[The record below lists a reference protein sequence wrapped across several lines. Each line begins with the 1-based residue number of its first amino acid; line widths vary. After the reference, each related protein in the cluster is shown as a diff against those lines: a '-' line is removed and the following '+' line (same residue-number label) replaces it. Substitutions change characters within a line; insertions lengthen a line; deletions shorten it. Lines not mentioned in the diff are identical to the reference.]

1 MKRILKSVDIINIDF
16 NSDNSVDLKK
26 IICYPEFQDNIF
38 RSRIEEI
45 RHLGIKSIV
54 FQGYKIIKGVR
65 VLGKGYVSI
74 VVLGYTD
81 AGKVA
86 LKIRRLDA
94 DRNDMLFEGKMLT
107 MANRLKIGPKLLNLS
122 DNFISM
128 ENIEG
133 NLLPLWVSEISKR
146 KKLRLGKVL
155 NKLLYDCF
163 KLDIHKLDHGELSN
177 ASGHIIVKR
186 DDTPIL
192 LDFESSSCHR
202 KPKNVQCICH
212 YLFMRS
218 SISKSINE
226 ILEIDD
232 TDLLIDT
239 LKTYKKNQNRKNF
252 KKILE
257 VANVI

>member
-1 MKRILKSVDIINIDF
+1 MDIINIDLD
-16 NSDNSVDLKK
+16 SDNSVDLKK

-38 RSRIEEI
+38 RNRIEEL
-45 RHLGIKSIV
+45 RHLGIRSIE
-54 FQGYKIIKGVR
+54 FQGYKIIKGVS

-74 VVLGYTD
+74 VVLAHTD
-81 AGKVA
+81 TGKVA

-94 DRNDMLFEGKMLT
+94 DRDDMSFEGKMLK
-107 MANRLKIGPKLLNLS
+107 MVNRLKIGPNLLNLS
-122 DNFISM
+122 DNFILM

-133 NLLPLWVSEISKR
+133 NLLPLWISEKNKR
-146 KKLRLGKVL
+146 KNIRLRDIL

-163 KLDIHKLDHGELSN
+163 KLDIHKIDHGELSN
-177 ASGHIIVKR
+177 ASRHIIVKG

-218 SISKSINE
+218 SISESINK

-232 TDLLIDT
+232 TDLLIET
-239 LKTYKKNQNRKNF
+239 LKTYKKNQNRNNF

-257 VANVI
+257 VTNTI

>member
-1 MKRILKSVDIINIDF
+1 VDITKINSK
-16 NSDNSVDLKK
+16 SDNSSDLKK

-38 RSRIEEI
+38 RSRIEEL
-45 RHLGIKSIV
+45 RHLGIKSII
-54 FQGYKIIKGVR
+54 FQGYRIIKGVR

-74 VVLGYTD
+74 VVLAYTD
-81 AGKVA
+81 AEKVA

-94 DRNDMLFEGKMLT
+94 DRDDMSFEGKMLKMT
-107 MANRLKIGPKLLNLS
+107 NRVKIGPKLFNLS
-122 DNFISM
+122 DNFILM

-133 NLLPLWVSEISKR
+133 NLLPLWVSEISER
-146 KKLRLGKVL
+146 KKLRLRKVL

-177 ASGHIIVKR
+177 ASRHIIVKG
-186 DDTPIL
+186 DDTPVL
-192 LDFESSSCHR
+192 LDFESSSCNR

-212 YLFMRS
+212 YLFLRS

-226 ILEIDD
+226 ILEIND
-232 TDLLIDT
+232 TGFLIET
-239 LKTYKKNQNRKNF
+239 LRIYKKNQNRKNF

>member
-1 MKRILKSVDIINIDF
+1 MKLILKLMDIINVDL

-26 IICYPEFQDNIF
+26 IICYPESQDNIF
-38 RSRIEEI
+38 HSRIEEL
-45 RHLGIKSIV
+45 RHLGIRSIV

-74 VVLGYTD
+74 VVLAHTD

-94 DRNDMLFEGKMLT
+94 DRGDMSFECKMLK
-107 MANRLKIGPKLLNLS
+107 MVNRLKIGPKLLNLS
-122 DNFISM
+122 DNFILM

-133 NLLPLWVSEISKR
+133 NLLPLWISEKSKR
-146 KKLRLGKVL
+146 KKIRSRKVL

-177 ASGHIIVKR
+177 ASRHIIVKG
-186 DDTPIL
+186 DDTPVL
-192 LDFESSSCHR
+192 LDFESSSCSR

-212 YLFMRS
+212 YLFLRS
-218 SISKSINE
+218 SISESINE

-232 TDLLIDT
+232 TDLLIET
-239 LKTYKKNQNRKNF
+239 LKIYKKNQNRKNF

-257 VANVI
+257 VTNVI

>member
-1 MKRILKSVDIINIDF
+1 MKRILESMDIINIDS
-16 NSDNSVDLKK
+16 NSDNSMNLKK
-26 IICYPEFQDNIF
+26 IICYPEFQVNIF
-38 RSRIEEI
+38 RSRIEEL
-45 RHLGIKSIV
+45 RHLGIRSIV

-74 VVLGYTD
+74 VALAYTD

-94 DRNDMLFEGKMLT
+94 DRDDMSFEGKMLK
-107 MANRLKIGPKLLNLS
+107 MVNRIKIGPKLLNLS
-122 DNFISM
+122 DNFILM
-128 ENIEG
+128 KNIEG
-133 NLLPLWVSEISKR
+133 NLLPLWILEKSKHKKIRLR
-146 KKLRLGKVL
+146 KVM

-177 ASGHIIVKR
+177 ASRHIIVKR
-186 DDTPIL
+186 DDAPVL

-202 KPKNVQCICH
+202 KPKNVQCMCH
-212 YLFMRS
+212 YLFIRS

-232 TDLLIDT
+232 TDLLIET
-239 LKTYKKNQNRKNF
+239 LKIYKKNQNRKNF

-257 VANVI
+257 VANLI

>member
-1 MKRILKSVDIINIDF
+1 MESVDITKINSD
-16 NSDNSVDLKK
+16 SDNSADLKK

-38 RSRIEEI
+38 YSRIEEL
-45 RHLGIKSIV
+45 RHLGIKSIT
-54 FQGYKIIKGVR
+54 FQGYRIIKGVR

-74 VVLGYTD
+74 VVLAYTD
-81 AGKVA
+81 AEQVA

-94 DRNDMLFEGKMLT
+94 DRDDMSFEGKMLK
-107 MANRLKIGPKLLNLS
+107 MVNRLKIGPKLLNLS
-122 DNFISM
+122 DNFILM

-133 NLLPLWVSEISKR
+133 NLLPLWISEKSER
-146 KKLRLGKVL
+146 KKLRSRKVL

-177 ASGHIIVKR
+177 ASRHIIVKG
-186 DDTPIL
+186 DDTPVL

-212 YLFMRS
+212 YLFLRS
-218 SISKSINE
+218 RISKSINE

-232 TDLLIDT
+232 TGLLIET
-239 LKTYKKNQNRKNF
+239 LRIYKKNQNRKNF

-257 VANVI
+257 IANVI